1 MIKHLIEIYYR
12 AWKKATGEFK
22 ERIES
27 VCIQDLMKNAILL
40 HRSSPVLSKVRLV
53 GFRPSAPGNFFRP
66 VVNNDKFSCADSEL
80 LPLEKRL

>member
-1 MIKHLIEIYYR
+1 MIKHLIEVYYR

-22 ERIES
+22 EKIES

-53 GFRPSAPGNFFRP
+53 GSEPANPLTRPLCPLHRP
-66 VVNNDKFSCADSEL
+66 E
-80 LPLEKRL
+80 R